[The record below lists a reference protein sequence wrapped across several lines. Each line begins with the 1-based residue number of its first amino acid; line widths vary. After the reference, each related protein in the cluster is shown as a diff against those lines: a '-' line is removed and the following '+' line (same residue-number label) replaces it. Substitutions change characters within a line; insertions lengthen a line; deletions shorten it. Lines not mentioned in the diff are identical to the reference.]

1 MNGQNYDSI
10 YNYEAVIQRMIS
22 NGHQVASHT
31 WDHAD
36 LATLD
41 EDAVIAEMTELE
53 TALLSIIGKFPT
65 YMRPPYTSY
74 TSETLE
80 ILGDLGYHVIVYDID
95 TLDYDYADYGDTT
108 SLGIFESGLDAGGT
122 ISLEHDVGSHTAPP
136 PLYTHTQRMRESC

>member
-10 YNYEAVIQRMIS
+10 YNYESVIQRMVA

-41 EDAVIAEMTELE
+41 QAGVVSEMTQLE

-74 TSETLE
+74 TSETLS
-80 ILGDLGYHVIVYDID
+80 ILGGLGYHVITYNID
-95 TLDYDYADYGDTT
+95 TLDWEYATYGDTT
-108 SLGIFESGLDAGGT
+108 SLGVFESGLNAGDT
-122 ISLEHDVGSHTAPP
+122 ISLEHDVS
-136 PLYTHTQRMRESC
+136 LFS